1 MPSARLAAGQEVPG
15 GRRPSFAQ
23 CFAVVDRTSVEPALD
38 TVALLRWLVFGALV
52 GNADGHAKNLS
63 LLRAVDGRQKLAP
76 FYDLLCTAAY
86 PSIATR
92 LAMQV
97 GQTDD
102 PGQIRGRDW
111 RQVAE
116 AIGVTTGY
124 VVALVRNMAESL
136 PSLGA
141 KVAREMAESYGRLP
155 AAEMILPVLR
165 KRSRR
170 TLQLLRK

>member
-97 GQTDD
+97 G
-102 PGQIRGRDW
+102 
-111 RQVAE
+111 VCHE
-116 AIGVTTGY
+116 AKEGPMTKT
-124 VVALVRNMAESL
+124 
-136 PSLGA
+136 
-141 KVAREMAESYGRLP
+141 
-155 AAEMILPVLR
+155 
-165 KRSRR
+165 
-170 TLQLLRK
+170 